1 MSKRT
6 KITLIAIAII
16 AGCAATAHRLDRPR
30 RLRSQFIGNLYHA
43 RYDEAAEMLQ
53 PPSAIEQG
61 PDGNLQVTAETGNST
76 TVLANTLPFKS
87 GGGRSLQHGE
97 FSATALGPSTNGI
110 LHTPAV
116 SLRLTL
122 DGVKV
127 RIVSIDI

>member
-1 MSKRT
+1 MSKGT
-6 KITLIAIAII
+6 KIILIAIAITT
-16 AGCAATAHRLDRPR
+16 GVAATALRLDRPR

-43 RYDEAAEMLQ
+43 RYDDAAEMLH
-53 PPSAIEQG
+53 PSSAIEQS
-61 PDGNLQVTAETGNST
+61 PDGNLHVTAENGVAT
-76 TVLANTLPFKS
+76 TVLSEKLPFKA
-87 GGGRSLQHGE
+87 GGGRSLKPEE